1 MDVIYDTEA
10 SRNINRRKVI
20 FGLSM
25 GCALTLCSILIW
37 VSSTPFETS
46 SLTAVAENGTFHH
59 VFNKTMCTFLKHF
72 PISRNVVISLCML
85 NKHIRVDIRY
95 FVHDEPTIQGIYLNE
110 LQWNGLLTLL
120 PKIISILHDIKYKE
134 LEI

>member
-1 MDVIYDTEA
+1 
-10 SRNINRRKVI
+10 
-20 FGLSM
+20 
-25 GCALTLCSILIW
+25 
-37 VSSTPFETS
+37 
-46 SLTAVAENGTFHH
+46 
-59 VFNKTMCTFLKHF
+59 MCTFLKHF

-95 FVHDEPTIQGIYLNE
+95 FVNDEPTIQGIYLNE

>member
-1 MDVIYDTEA
+1 
-10 SRNINRRKVI
+10 
-20 FGLSM
+20 
-25 GCALTLCSILIW
+25 
-37 VSSTPFETS
+37 
-46 SLTAVAENGTFHH
+46 
-59 VFNKTMCTFLKHF
+59 MCTFLKHF
-72 PISRNVVISLCML
+72 PISRNFVISLCML

-95 FVHDEPTIQGIYLNE
+95 FVNDEPTIQGIYLNE